1 MDKLTLN
8 DSPRMI
14 HVTPQSEVLCQ
25 ASGSV
30 TLRERNARTSL
41 DKLSL
46 ADSGV
51 VMSTEMQ
58 PNTSNT
64 REVSDSVQS
73 IGSTNAETGC
83 RVLTEDHITS
93 GSKMH
98 SENIVLCA
106 SEKTPLLPLG
116 VIKVSGPPPASKS
129 ASRLPA
135 DLLSMVT
142 KLVRQNPDLSQDAV
156 GQTGRGKRVREYEES
171 LTKRRRA
178 VECHSTGVG
187 ENESGGPI
195 STSSSEPGSVH
206 SSPLLSQSDDAPDV
220 KTDMKHRQGE
230 KVHGNRQP
238 DGTDTA
244 SACVPSLACNADQVH
259 PVSSDS
265 STESTAIHFKD
276 ITAFADTD
284 KSVHTDGA

>member
-8 DSPRMI
+8 GRSRMI

-46 ADSGV
+46 DDSGV
-51 VMSTEMQ
+51 LMSTEMQ
-58 PNTSNT
+58 PNTINI
-64 REVSDSVQS
+64 REVSESVQS

-83 RVLTEDHITS
+83 RVLTEDITS
-93 GSKMH
+93 CSKMH
-98 SENIVLCA
+98 SEHTALCA

-116 VIKVSGPPPASKS
+116 VVKVSGPPPASKS
-129 ASRLPA
+129 ASRLPT
-135 DLLSMVT
+135 DLLSRVT
-142 KLVRQNPDLSQDAV
+142 ELVRQNPDLSQDAV
-156 GQTGRGKRVREYEES
+156 GQTGRGKRVREYEENRM
-171 LTKRRRA
+171 KRRRA
-178 VECHSTGVG
+178 VECHSVGV
-187 ENESGGPI
+187 SGGPI
-195 STSSSEPGSVH
+195 STSSSAPGSVH
-206 SSPLLSQSDDAPDV
+206 SSPLLSQCDDALDVKPDV
-220 KTDMKHRQGE
+220 KRRQGE
-230 KVHGNRQP
+230 KVRGNRQP
-238 DGTDTA
+238 DGADTA

-265 STESTAIHFKD
+265 TTESTTIHFKD
-276 ITAFADTD
+276 IAAFADTD